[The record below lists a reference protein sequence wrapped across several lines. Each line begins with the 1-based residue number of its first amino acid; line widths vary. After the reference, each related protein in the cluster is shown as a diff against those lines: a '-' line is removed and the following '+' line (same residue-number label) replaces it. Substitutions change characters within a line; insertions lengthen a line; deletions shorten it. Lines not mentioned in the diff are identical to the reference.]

1 VEEDISKVAVCHSVQ
16 EDETERGKFR
26 VEREQ
31 E

>member
-1 VEEDISKVAVCHSVQ
+1 VGEDMPKVAVNHSVQ
-16 EDETERGKFR
+16 EDETERGKFT